1 MKKNE
6 EYIVT
11 CIDDTDLN
19 SGVVKIDDMVV
30 FVPNLLIGE
39 KAKIKIVKVNKKY
52 AFGIIT
58 QLLGPSINRQE
69 LTCEVAKTCGGCQL
83 QHMKYA
89 YQLDYKYKHVKKLFE
104 DIDDSIKEKVY
115 KFKQVQVH
123 VDSTQTNLYVKGTLH
138 TQNQTSTCII
148 QDEHTNVVFLS
159 KNDEILID
167 NKNTVSKQS
176 NLIQDLRKMSISDI
190 VDLVN
195 DLDSKDIEFLYDG
208 VKMNLELA
216 DYAKDHNLALSSS
229 FSSNLVSTLTAAIEA
244 RLSGCPLNT
253 MSSSGAGTKGIALI
267 LPIHIVALEQH
278 ISKEKE
284 LKALALGHLLN
295 RYINSYIGKLSP
307 MCTCVM
313 ASSTAC
319 SAALVYMFGGNKNQ
333 IGYAIKNMTG
343 TVTGM
348 ICDGGKVGCS
358 LKVTTG
364 TLSALLC
371 AKTALNNAPLKNSDG
386 IVASTPEKCIQN
398 MAYLSKVGMKDVDTT
413 IVEIMEKK
421 KA

>member
-1 MKKNE
+1 MYNTCGDFMLTRKECIQLLKQD
-6 EYIVT
+6 VT
-11 CIDDTDLN
+11 PALGCTEPVCVALCLAN
-19 SGVVKIDDMVV
+19 A
-30 FVPNLLIGE
+30 
-39 KAKIKIVKVNKKY
+39 AKVLDEKIVSIDVDVNIGIFKNGMSAGIPNFDHVGLNY
-52 AFGIIT
+52 AAT
-58 QLLGPSINRQE
+58 LGAFLKNPE
-69 LTCEVAKTCGGCQL
+69 KGL
-83 QHMKYA
+83 
-89 YQLDYKYKHVKKLFE
+89 KLFE

-123 VDSTQTNLYVKGTLH
+123 VDSTQTNLYVKGTVH

-167 NKNTVSKQS
+167 NKNTVSKRS

-216 DYAKDHNLALSSS
+216 DYAKKHNLALSSS
-229 FSSNLVSTLTAAIEA
+229 FSSNLISTLTCAIEA

-267 LPIHIVALEQH
+267 LPIHIVAREQQ

-295 RYINSYIGKLSP
+295 RYVNSYIGKLSP

-398 MAYLSKVGMKDVDTT
+398 IAYLSKVGMKDVDTT

>member
-1 MKKNE
+1 MLTRKECIQLLKQD
-6 EYIVT
+6 VT
-11 CIDDTDLN
+11 PALGCTEPVCVALCLAN
-19 SGVVKIDDMVV
+19 A
-30 FVPNLLIGE
+30 
-39 KAKIKIVKVNKKY
+39 AKVLDEKIVSIDVDVNIGIFKNGMSAGIPNFDHVGLNY
-52 AFGIIT
+52 AAT
-58 QLLGPSINRQE
+58 LGAFLKNPE
-69 LTCEVAKTCGGCQL
+69 KGL
-83 QHMKYA
+83 
-89 YQLDYKYKHVKKLFE
+89 KLFE

-123 VDSTQTNLYVKGTLH
+123 VDSTQTNLYVKGTIH

-148 QDEHTNVVFLS
+148 QDEHTNVFLS

-216 DYAKDHNLALSSS
+216 DYAKKHNLALSSS
-229 FSSNLVSTLTAAIEA
+229 FSSNLISTLTCAIEA

-267 LPIHIVALEQH
+267 LPIHIVAREQQ

-333 IGYAIKNMTG
+333 IEYAIKNMTG
-343 TVTGM
+343 TVTGI

-413 IVEIMEKK
+413 IIEIMEKK

>member
-1 MKKNE
+1 MLTKTKC
-6 EYIVT
+6 IQLLKQDVT
-11 CIDDTDLN
+11 PALGCTEPVCVALC
-19 SGVVKIDDMVV
+19 
-30 FVPNLLIGE
+30 LAHA
-39 KAKIKIVKVNKKY
+39 AKILDEEIVSIDVDVNIGIFKNGISSGIPNFDHVGLKY
-52 AFGIIT
+52 AAT
-58 QLLGPSINRQE
+58 LGAFLKNPE
-69 LTCEVAKTCGGCQL
+69 KGL
-83 QHMKYA
+83 
-89 YQLDYKYKHVKKLFE
+89 KLFE

-216 DYAKDHNLALSSS
+216 DYAKKHNLALSSS
-229 FSSNLVSTLTAAIEA
+229 FSSNLISTLTCAIEA

-267 LPIHIVALEQH
+267 LPIHIVAREQQ

-319 SAALVYMFGGNKNQ
+319 SAALVYMLGGNKEQ

-371 AKTALNNAPLKNSDG
+371 AKTALNNAPIKDSDG

-398 MAYLSKVGMKDVDTT
+398 MAYLSKAGMKDVDRT

>member
-1 MKKNE
+1 MLTRKECIQLLKQD
-6 EYIVT
+6 VT
-11 CIDDTDLN
+11 PALGCTEPVCVALCLAN
-19 SGVVKIDDMVV
+19 A
-30 FVPNLLIGE
+30 
-39 KAKIKIVKVNKKY
+39 AKVLDEKIVSIDVDVNIGIFKNGMSASIPNFDHVGLKY
-52 AFGIIT
+52 AAT
-58 QLLGPSINRQE
+58 LGAFLKNPE
-69 LTCEVAKTCGGCQL
+69 KGL
-83 QHMKYA
+83 
-89 YQLDYKYKHVKKLFE
+89 KLFE

-295 RYINSYIGKLSP
+295 RYVNSYIGKLSP

>member
-1 MKKNE
+1 M
-6 EYIVT
+6 
-11 CIDDTDLN
+11 L
-19 SGVVKIDDMVV
+19 
-30 FVPNLLIGE
+30 
-39 KAKIKIVKVNKKY
+39 NKKEC
-52 AFGIIT
+52 I
-58 QLLGPSINRQE
+58 QLLKQDVTPALGCTEPVCVALCLAHAAKVLDEEIVSIDVDVNIGIFKNGMS
-69 LTCEVAKTCGGCQL
+69 AGIPNF
-83 QHMKYA
+83 
-89 YQLDYKYKHVKKLFE
+89 DHVGLKNAATLGAFLKNPEKGLKLFE

-138 TQNQTSTCII
+138 TQNQTCTCII

-159 KNDEILID
+159 KNDDILID
-167 NKNTVSKQS
+167 NKNTVNKQS
-176 NLIQDLRKMSISDI
+176 NLISKLYKMNISDI

-195 DLDSKDIEFLYDG
+195 DLDSKGIEFLYDG

-216 DYAKDHNLALSSS
+216 HYAKNHNLALSSS
-229 FSSNLVSTLTAAIEA
+229 FSSNFVSTLTCAIEA

-267 LPIHIVALEQH
+267 LPIHIVAREQQ

-295 RYINSYIGKLSP
+295 HYINSYIGKLSQ

-348 ICDGGKVGCS
+348 ICDGGKVECS

-364 TLSALLC
+364 TISALLC
-371 AKTALNNAPLKNSDG
+371 AKTALNNASLKDSDG

-398 MAYLSKVGMKDVDTT
+398 MAYLSKVGMKEVDRT
-413 IVEIMEKK
+413 IVEIMENQF
-421 KA
+421 

>member
-1 MKKNE
+1 MLTRKECIQLLKQD
-6 EYIVT
+6 VT
-11 CIDDTDLN
+11 PALGCTEPVCVALCLAN
-19 SGVVKIDDMVV
+19 A
-30 FVPNLLIGE
+30 
-39 KAKIKIVKVNKKY
+39 AKVLDEKIVSIDVDVNIGIFKNGMSAGIPNFDHVGLKY
-52 AFGIIT
+52 AAT
-58 QLLGPSINRQE
+58 LGAFLKNPKKG
-69 LTCEVAKTCGGCQL
+69 L
-83 QHMKYA
+83 
-89 YQLDYKYKHVKKLFE
+89 KLFE

-216 DYAKDHNLALSSS
+216 DYAKKHNLALSSS
-229 FSSNLVSTLTAAIEA
+229 FSSNLISTLTCAIEA

-295 RYINSYIGKLSP
+295 RYVNSYIGKLSP

-371 AKTALNNAPLKNSDG
+371 AKTELNNAPLKNSDG

-398 MAYLSKVGMKDVDTT
+398 IAYLSKVGMKDVDTT

>member
-1 MKKNE
+1 MLTKTKC
-6 EYIVT
+6 IQLLKQDVT
-11 CIDDTDLN
+11 PALGCTEPVCVALC
-19 SGVVKIDDMVV
+19 
-30 FVPNLLIGE
+30 LAHA
-39 KAKIKIVKVNKKY
+39 AKILDEEIVSIDVDVNIGIFKNGISAGIPNFDHVGLKY
-52 AFGIIT
+52 AAT
-58 QLLGPSINRQE
+58 LGAFLKNPE
-69 LTCEVAKTCGGCQL
+69 KGL
-83 QHMKYA
+83 
-89 YQLDYKYKHVKKLFE
+89 KLFE

-216 DYAKDHNLALSSS
+216 DYAKKHNLALSSS
-229 FSSNLVSTLTAAIEA
+229 FSSNLISTLTCAIEA

-267 LPIHIVALEQH
+267 LPIHIVAREQQ

-319 SAALVYMFGGNKNQ
+319 SAALVYMLGGNKEQ

-371 AKTALNNAPLKNSDG
+371 AKTALNNAPIKDSDG

-398 MAYLSKVGMKDVDTT
+398 MAYLSKAGMKDVDRT

>member
-1 MKKNE
+1 MGLNYAATLGAFLKN
-6 EYIVT
+6 
-11 CIDDTDLN
+11 
-19 SGVVKIDDMVV
+19 
-30 FVPNLLIGE
+30 PE
-39 KAKIKIVKVNKKY
+39 K
-52 AFGIIT
+52 G
-58 QLLGPSINRQE
+58 L
-69 LTCEVAKTCGGCQL
+69 
-83 QHMKYA
+83 
-89 YQLDYKYKHVKKLFE
+89 KLFE
-104 DIDDSIKEKVY
+104 DIDDSIKEKVHN
-115 KFKQVQVH
+115 FKQVQVH
-123 VDSTQTNLYVKGTLH
+123 VDSTQTNLYVKGTIH

-159 KNDEILID
+159 KNNDILID

-195 DLDSKDIEFLYDG
+195 DLDPKDIEFLYDG
-208 VKMNLELA
+208 VLMNLELA
-216 DYAKDHNLALSSS
+216 DYAKNHNLPLSSS
-229 FSSNLVSTLTAAIEA
+229 FENELILTLIAAIEA
-244 RLSGCPLNT
+244 RLSGCPLST

-319 SAALVYMFGGNKNQ
+319 SAALVYMFGGSKDQ

-364 TLSALLC
+364 TISALLC
-371 AKTALNNAPLKNSDG
+371 AKTALNNAPLKKSDG
-386 IVASTPEKCIQN
+386 IVAKTPEKCIQN
-398 MAYLSKVGMKDVDTT
+398 MAYLSNVGMKDVDTT
-413 IVEIMEKK
+413 IVEIMENQL
-421 KA
+421 

>member
-1 MKKNE
+1 M
-6 EYIVT
+6 
-11 CIDDTDLN
+11 L
-19 SGVVKIDDMVV
+19 
-30 FVPNLLIGE
+30 
-39 KAKIKIVKVNKKY
+39 NKKEC
-52 AFGIIT
+52 I
-58 QLLGPSINRQE
+58 QLLKQDVTPALGCTEPVCVALCLAHAAKVLDEEIVSIDVDVNIGIFKNGMSAGIPNFDHVG
-69 LTCEVAKTCGGCQL
+69 L
-83 QHMKYA
+83 KYA
-89 YQLDYKYKHVKKLFE
+89 ATLGAFLKNPEKGLKLFE

-159 KNDEILID
+159 KNDDILID
-167 NKNTVSKQS
+167 NKNTVNKQS
-176 NLIQDLRKMSISDI
+176 NLISKLYKMNISDI

-195 DLDSKDIEFLYDG
+195 DLDSKGIEFLYDG

-216 DYAKDHNLALSSS
+216 HYAKNHNLALSSS
-229 FSSNLVSTLTAAIEA
+229 FSSNLVSTLTCAIEA

-267 LPIHIVALEQH
+267 LPIHIVAREQQ

-295 RYINSYIGKLSP
+295 RYINPYIGKLSQ

-348 ICDGGKVGCS
+348 ICDGGKVECS

-364 TLSALLC
+364 TISALLC
-371 AKTALNNAPLKNSDG
+371 AKTALNNASLKDSDG
-386 IVASTPEKCIQN
+386 IVASTLEKCIQN
-398 MAYLSKVGMKDVDTT
+398 MAYLSKVGMKEVDRT
-413 IVEIMEKK
+413 IVEIMENQF
-421 KA
+421 

>member
-1 MKKNE
+1 MLTRKECIQLLKQD
-6 EYIVT
+6 VT
-11 CIDDTDLN
+11 PALGCTEPVCEALCLAIA
-19 SGVVKIDDMVV
+19 
-30 FVPNLLIGE
+30 
-39 KAKIKIVKVNKKY
+39 AKVLDEKIVSIDVDVNIGIFKNGMSAGIPNFDHVGLKY
-52 AFGIIT
+52 AAT
-58 QLLGPSINRQE
+58 LGAFLKNPKKG
-69 LTCEVAKTCGGCQL
+69 L
-83 QHMKYA
+83 
-89 YQLDYKYKHVKKLFE
+89 KLFE

-148 QDEHTNVVFLS
+148 QDEHTYVVFLS

-190 VDLVN
+190 VELVN

-244 RLSGCPLNT
+244 RLSGSPLNT
-253 MSSSGAGTKGIALI
+253 MSSSGARTKGIALI

>member
-1 MKKNE
+1 
-6 EYIVT
+6 
-11 CIDDTDLN
+11 
-19 SGVVKIDDMVV
+19 
-30 FVPNLLIGE
+30 
-39 KAKIKIVKVNKKY
+39 
-52 AFGIIT
+52 
-58 QLLGPSINRQE
+58 
-69 LTCEVAKTCGGCQL
+69 
-83 QHMKYA
+83 
-89 YQLDYKYKHVKKLFE
+89 
-104 DIDDSIKEKVY
+104 
-115 KFKQVQVH
+115 
-123 VDSTQTNLYVKGTLH
+123 
-138 TQNQTSTCII
+138 
-148 QDEHTNVVFLS
+148 
-159 KNDEILID
+159 
-167 NKNTVSKQS
+167 
-176 NLIQDLRKMSISDI
+176 
-190 VDLVN
+190 
-195 DLDSKDIEFLYDG
+195 
-208 VKMNLELA
+208 
-216 DYAKDHNLALSSS
+216 
-229 FSSNLVSTLTAAIEA
+229 
-244 RLSGCPLNT
+244 

-267 LPIHIVALEQH
+267 LPIHIVAREQQ

-295 RYINSYIGKLSP
+295 RYVNSYIGKLSP

-398 MAYLSKVGMKDVDTT
+398 MAYLSKVGMKKVDRT